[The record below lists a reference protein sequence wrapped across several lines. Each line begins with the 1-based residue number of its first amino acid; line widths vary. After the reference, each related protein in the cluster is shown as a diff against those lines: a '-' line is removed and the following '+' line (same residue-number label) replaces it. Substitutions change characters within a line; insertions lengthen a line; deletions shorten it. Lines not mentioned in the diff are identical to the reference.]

1 MTANPSSISAGELI
15 IEPRHG
21 WQPVSFSEIWRYRD
35 VLFVLAWRDIKIRY
49 RQTLLGGMWAVLQP
63 MIAMLIFTFFFNRM
77 AHVASDGPP
86 YQLFSYVG
94 LLPWTFFANAV
105 SLSSNSLINS
115 QSLVSKIYF
124 PRVFI
129 PLGAIGALLLDLIV
143 GILLAFLLMFYFHY
157 PVRATLLLLP
167 LFMVGSMVA
176 AAGIGFLFSAI
187 NVRYRDVKYV
197 VPFLLQMGMFVTPII
212 YPISYVP
219 ERFRLFLAL
228 NPMTGMVLGFR
239 YALLGTPVDRTLVIV
254 SFVSAAVLLAGGVL
268 IFRRMEV
275 EFADII

>member
-1 MTANPSSISAGELI
+1 
-15 IEPRHG
+15 
-21 WQPVSFSEIWRYRD
+21 
-35 VLFVLAWRDIKIRY
+35 
-49 RQTLLGGMWAVLQP
+49 
-63 MIAMLIFTFFFNRM
+63 
-77 AHVASDGPP
+77 
-86 YQLFSYVG
+86 
-94 LLPWTFFANAV
+94 
-105 SLSSNSLINS
+105 
-115 QSLVSKIYF
+115 
-124 PRVFI
+124 
-129 PLGAIGALLLDLIV
+129 
-143 GILLAFLLMFYFHY
+143 MFYFHY
-157 PVRATLLLLP
+157 PARAELLLLP
-167 LFMVGSMVA
+167 LFVAGSMIA

-219 ERFRLFLAL
+219 ARFRPILAL

-254 SFVSAAVLLAGGVL
+254 SFVSAAVLIAGGVL